1 MIDLK
6 KFKSDLSGIDEWLRK
21 EYATLRTGKAT
32 PIILDGVM
40 VENYGQRMKINQVA
54 GVTMEDA
61 RTLRVAPWDKSQI
74 QNIEKAIVNANLGL
88 SVNVDD
94 AGLRV
99 IFPELTGERRE
110 ALTKV
115 VRQKLEDARVSL
127 KKERENTK
135 HNIEK
140 MKKEGGLN
148 EDEESRAKEEMQKI
162 VDEANKRLEE
172 MADKKEAELLG

>member
-61 RTLRVAPWDKSQI
+61 RTLRVVPWDKS
-74 QNIEKAIVNANLGL
+74 K
-88 SVNVDD
+88 
-94 AGLRV
+94 
-99 IFPELTGERRE
+99 
-110 ALTKV
+110 
-115 VRQKLEDARVSL
+115 RQL
-127 KKERENTK
+127 
-135 HNIEK
+135 
-140 MKKEGGLN
+140 
-148 EDEESRAKEEMQKI
+148 
-162 VDEANKRLEE
+162 
-172 MADKKEAELLG
+172 

>member
-6 KFKSDLSGIDEWLRK
+6 KFKSDLVAVGEWLRK

-40 VENYGQRMKINQVA
+40 VENYGQRMKVNQVA
-54 GVTMEDA
+54 GVTVEDA

-74 QNIEKAIVNANLGL
+74 QSIEKAIIDANLGL

-110 ALTKV
+110 SLTKI

-140 MKKEGGLN
+140 MKKAGELN
-148 EDEESRAKEEMQKI
+148 EDEENRAKEEMQKM
-162 VDEANKRLEE
+162 VDEANKNMEE
-172 MADKKEAELLG
+172 LAAKKEAELRG